1 MPRFYLITL
10 GCPKNVVDSEG
21 IHRQMVAAGF
31 EPTDR
36 PRRADVLIVNTCGFI
51 GDALDESLATLG
63 ELASAKRP
71 GQVLVAAGCLSER
84 DGETL
89 FAKVKG
95 IDAILGTR
103 RWAEIAG
110 LVEQARTTRER
121 LAWTGDPADAPSGPW
136 CPDAPMPRVAGQAS
150 AYLKIADG
158 CSATCAFCTI
168 PRIKGPYRSRRMDA
182 ILAEAKALADSGARE
197 IILIAQDTTSYGR
210 DMGNGGLPRLLRA
223 LSAELPSVPW
233 IRVMYAYPQFVTPE
247 LIDVMARLPN
257 VCRYLDMPLQH
268 AHPDVLKRMRRPSDM
283 DAVRRL
289 LDSLRQA
296 LPDIALRTT
305 FIVGYPG
312 ETEAQFQALLDFM
325 AEARFDHVGVFRYSR
340 EPGTPAADLPGQV
353 PEGVKRARYEQAM
366 ALQQEISRARNAA
379 LVGRVLDVLVDGAGD
394 GISVGRTYRDAPE
407 IDGLVLMPGELPVG
421 SFVRARITGAMEYDL
436 LGEVVGE
443 GLNP

>member
-63 ELASAKRP
+63 ELASAKRQ
-71 GQVLVAAGCLSER
+71 GQVLIAAGCLSER
-84 DGETL
+84 EGEAL

-95 IDAILGTR
+95 VDAILGTR
-103 RWAEIAG
+103 RWAEIAR
-110 LVEQARTTRER
+110 LVAQARTARER
-121 LAWTGDPADAPSGPW
+121 IAWTGDPADPESGPW
-136 CPDAPMPRVAGQAS
+136 CLDAPMPRVPGQAS
-150 AYLKIADG
+150 AYLKVADG

-168 PRIKGPYRSRRMDA
+168 PSIKGPYRSRRVGA

-197 IILIAQDTTSYGR
+197 LILIAQDTTSYGR
-210 DMGNGGLPRLLRA
+210 DIGGEGLPGLLRA
-223 LSAELPSVPW
+223 LSGELPHVPW

-247 LIDVMARLPN
+247 LIEAMAQLPN
-257 VCRYLDMPLQH
+257 VCHYLDMPLQH

-289 LDSLRQA
+289 LESLRA
-296 LPDIALRTT
+296 AMPDIALRTT

-312 ETEAQFQALLDFM
+312 ETDAQFQTLLDFM

-340 EPGTPAADLPGQV
+340 EPGTPAADLPSQI
-353 PEGVKRARYEQAM
+353 PEDIKQARYKQAM
-366 ALQQEISRARNAA
+366 ALQQEISRARNLA
-379 LVGRVLDVLVDGAGD
+379 LVGRVMDVLVDGAGD

-407 IDGLVLMPGELPVG
+407 IDGLVPVPGELPVG
-421 SFVRARITGAMEYDL
+421 SFVRVRITGAMEYDL
-436 LGEVVGE
+436 LGEVVG
-443 GLNP
+443 

>member
-1 MPRFYLITL
+1 MPKFYLITL

-21 IHRQMVAAGF
+21 MHRQMVAAGF

-63 ELASAKRP
+63 ELASAKRQ
-71 GQVLVAAGCLSER
+71 GQVLIAAGCLSER
-84 DGETL
+84 EREAL

-103 RWAEIAG
+103 RWAEIAR
-110 LVEQARTTRER
+110 LAAEARTARQR
-121 LAWTGDPADAPSGPW
+121 LAWTGDPANTESGPW
-136 CPDAPMPRVAGQAS
+136 CQDAPMPRVPGQAS

-158 CSATCAFCTI
+158 CSASCAFCTI
-168 PRIKGPYRSRRMDA
+168 PSIKGPYRSRRMDA

-197 IILIAQDTTSYGR
+197 IILIAQDTTAYGR
-210 DMGNGGLPRLLRA
+210 DIGGEGLPALLRT
-223 LSAELPSVPW
+223 LSAELPHVPW
-233 IRVMYAYPQFVTPE
+233 IRVMYAYPQFVTHE
-247 LIDVMARLPN
+247 LIDAMAQLLN

-289 LDSLRQA
+289 LESLRQA
-296 LPDIALRTT
+296 MPDIVLRTT

-312 ETEAQFQALLDFM
+312 ETDAQFQTLLDFM
-325 AEARFDHVGVFRYSR
+325 AEAQFDHVGVFRYSR
-340 EPGTPAADLPGQV
+340 ERGTPAADLPGQI
-353 PEGVKRARYEQAM
+353 PDEVKQARYEQAM

-379 LVGRVLDVLVDGAGD
+379 LVGRVMDVLVDGAGN

-407 IDGLVLMPGELPVG
+407 IDGLVLVPGELPVG
-421 SFVRARITGAMEYDL
+421 RFVRVRITGAMEYDL
-436 LGEVVGE
+436 LGEVVT
-443 GLNP
+443 